1 MAKAIQFVA
10 GKLKFAA
17 ALTKIDRD
25 KVYGFI
31 EVKVNDD
38 KGNPCIMGSL
48 LDDGRTLV
56 LNGATAMKTVDA
68 SFNELDKKE
77 LKVVYQDGKDA
88 VLVPSSYEAE
98 VNLIETTLDDLFNL
112 EITSVYQLDFEDAAQ
127 KKSVSNFLADG
138 KVARF
143 VFNYSADYEGADAI
157 LISNA
162 DGIFALTGRIIDFPF
177 LENKLAPVATTL
189 VEETVEEE
197 EEGMDFGML

>member
-1 MAKAIQFVA
+1 MSKAIQFVA

-38 KGNPCIMGSL
+38 KGKPCIMGSL

-56 LNGATAMKTVDA
+56 LNGATALKTVDA
-68 SFNELDKKE
+68 SFNELDKKT

-88 VLVPSSYEAE
+88 VLVPSSFEG
-98 VNLIETTLDDLFNL
+98 ETKLTETSLDDLFNL
-112 EITSVYQLDFEDAAQ
+112 EITSVYQLDFEDASQ

-143 VFNYSADYEGADAI
+143 VFNYRADYEGADAI
-157 LISNA
+157 LIANFN
-162 DGIFALTGRIIDFPF
+162 GIFALTGRIIDFSYV
-177 LENKLAPVATTL
+177 ENKLVPVAATI
-189 VEETVEEE
+189 VEETIE

>member
-1 MAKAIQFVA
+1 MGKAIQFNT

-17 ALTKIDRD
+17 SLTKVDRD

-38 KGNPCIMGSL
+38 KGNPCTMGSL
-48 LDDGRTLV
+48 LDDGKTIV
-56 LNGATAMKTVDA
+56 LNGATANKTVDA

-88 VLVPSSYEAE
+88 VLVPSSYEGE
-98 VNLIETTLDDLFNL
+98 VILTETSLDDLFNL
-112 EITSVYQLDFEDAAQ
+112 EVTSVYQLDFEDDLQ
-127 KKSVSNFLADG
+127 KKSVSDFLASG

-143 VFNYSADYEGADAI
+143 LFNYRADYEGADAI
-157 LISNA
+157 LIANA
-162 DGIFALTGRIIDFPF
+162 NGIFALTGRIIDFPF
-177 LENKLAPVATTL
+177 LKNELEPISETL
-189 VEETVEEE
+189 VEQPIE

>member
-56 LNGATAMKTVDA
+56 LNGATAIKTVDA

-88 VLVPSSYEAE
+88 VLVPSSYEGE
-98 VNLIETTLDDLFNL
+98 VSVTETTLDDLFNL
-112 EITSVYQLDFEDAAQ
+112 EITSVYQLDFEDASQ
-127 KKSVSNFLADG
+127 KKSVSDYLSDE

-143 VFNYSADYEGADAI
+143 VFNYRADYEGADAI

-162 DGIFALTGRIIDFPF
+162 DGIFALTGRIIDFPY
-177 LENKLAPVATTL
+177 LENKLAPVAATL

-197 EEGMDFGML
+197 EGMDFGML

>member
-17 ALTKIDRD
+17 ALNKIDRD

-38 KGNPCIMGSL
+38 KGNPCVMGSL

-56 LNGATAMKTVDA
+56 LNGATALKTVDA

-77 LKVVYQDGKDA
+77 LKVIYQDGKDA
-88 VLVPSSYEAE
+88 VLVPSSYEGE
-98 VNLIETTLDDLFNL
+98 VNLSQTSLDDLFNL
-112 EITSVYQLDFEDAAQ
+112 EITSVYQLDFEDASQ
-127 KKSVSNFLADG
+127 KNSVSDYLADG

-143 VFNYSADYEGADAI
+143 VFNYRADYEGADAI
-157 LISNA
+157 LIANA
-162 DGIFALTGRIIDFPF
+162 DGIFALTGRIIDFPY
-177 LENKLAPVATTL
+177 LENILAPVAANL
-189 VEETVEEE
+189 VEETIEEE
-197 EEGMDFGML
+197 AMDFGML

>member
-56 LNGATAMKTVDA
+56 LNGATAHKTVDT
-68 SFNELDKKE
+68 SFNEIDKKE
-77 LKVVYQDGKDA
+77 LKVVYHDEKDA
-88 VLVPSSYEAE
+88 VLVPSSYEGE
-98 VNLIETTLDDLFNL
+98 VNLNEATLEDFFNL
-112 EITSVYQLDFEDAAQ
+112 EITTVYQLDFEDSTQ
-127 KKSVSNFLADG
+127 KKSVSDYLTDV

-143 VFNYSADYEGADAI
+143 VFNYRADYEGADAI
-157 LISNA
+157 LISNTH
-162 DGIFALTGRIIDFPF
+162 GIFALTGRIIDFPY
-177 LENKLAPVATTL
+177 LENKLAPIAENL
-189 VEETVEEE
+189 VEETVEGEE
-197 EEGMDFGML
+197 ELDFGML

>member
-31 EVKVNDD
+31 QVKVNDD
-38 KGNPCIMGSL
+38 KGKPCIMGSL

-56 LNGATAMKTVDA
+56 LNGATAMKTVD
-68 SFNELDKKE
+68 SKFNELDKKE

-127 KKSVSNFLADG
+127 KKSVSKFLADV

-143 VFNYSADYEGADAI
+143 VFNYRADYEGADAI
-157 LISNA
+157 LIANA
-162 DGIFALTGRIIDFPF
+162 DGIFALTGRIIDFPY
-177 LENKLAPVATTL
+177 LENILAPVAANL
-189 VEETVEEE
+189 VEETIEEE
-197 EEGMDFGML
+197 AMDFGML

>member
-31 EVKVNDD
+31 ELKVNDD
-38 KGNPCIMGSL
+38 KGKLCIMGSL

-56 LNGATAMKTVDA
+56 LNGATALKTVDA

-88 VLVPSSYEAE
+88 VLVPSSYEGE
-98 VNLIETTLDDLFNL
+98 VTLTETNLDDLFNL
-112 EITSVYQLDFEDAAQ
+112 EITSVYQLDFEDTTQ
-127 KKSVSNFLADG
+127 KKSVIDYLANG
-138 KVARF
+138 NAARF
-143 VFNYSADYEGADAI
+143 VFNYRADYEGADAI

-162 DGIFALTGRIIDFPF
+162 DGIFALTGRVIDFPY
-177 LENKLAPVATTL
+177 LENKLATINETL
-189 VEETVEEE
+189 VEEAIE

>member
-38 KGNPCIMGSL
+38 KGSPCIMGSL

-88 VLVPSSYEAE
+88 VLVPSSYEGE
-98 VNLIETTLDDLFNL
+98 VSLTETTLDDLFNL
-112 EITSVYQLDFEDAAQ
+112 EITSVYQLDFEDASQ
-127 KKSVSNFLADG
+127 KKSVSDYLSDG

-143 VFNYSADYEGADAI
+143 VFNYRADYEGADAI
-157 LISNA
+157 LIANA
-162 DGIFALTGRIIDFPF
+162 DGIFALTGRIIDFPY
-177 LENKLAPVATTL
+177 LENKLAPVAATL

-197 EEGMDFGML
+197 EGMDFGML

>member
-17 ALTKIDRD
+17 VLTKIDRD

-56 LNGATAMKTVDA
+56 LNGATALKTVDA

-77 LKVVYQDGKDA
+77 LKVIYQDGKDA
-88 VLVPSSYEAE
+88 VLVPSSYEGE
-98 VNLIETTLDDLFNL
+98 VNLTETSLDDLFNL
-112 EITSVYQLDFEDAAQ
+112 EVTSVYQLDFEDDLQ
-127 KKSVSNFLADG
+127 KKSVSDFLASG

-143 VFNYSADYEGADAI
+143 LFNYRADYEGADAI
-157 LISNA
+157 LIANA
-162 DGIFALTGRIIDFPF
+162 NGIFALTGRIIDFPF
-177 LENKLAPVATTL
+177 LKNEVEPISETL
-189 VEETVEEE
+189 VEQPIE

>member
-38 KGNPCIMGSL
+38 KGDPCIMGSL

-56 LNGATAMKTVDA
+56 LNGATALKTVDA
-68 SFNELDKKE
+68 SHNELDKKE
-77 LKVVYQDGKDA
+77 LKVIYQDGSDA
-88 VLVPSSYEAE
+88 VLVASSYEVE
-98 VNLIETTLDDLFNL
+98 VNLTKTSLDDLFNL
-112 EITSVYQLDFEDAAQ
+112 EINSVYQLDFEDASQ
-127 KKSVSNFLADG
+127 KKSVSDYLADG

-143 VFNYSADYEGADAI
+143 VFNYRADYEGADAI
-157 LISNA
+157 LIANA
-162 DGIFALTGRIIDFPF
+162 DGIFALTGRIIDFPY
-177 LENKLAPVATTL
+177 LENKLAQVAANL
-189 VEETVEEE
+189 VEETMEEE
-197 EEGMDFGML
+197 AMDFGML

>member
-31 EVKVNDD
+31 EVKVNDHEG
-38 KGNPCIMGSL
+38 KPCIMGSL

-56 LNGATAMKTVDA
+56 LNGATALKTVD
-68 SFNELDKKE
+68 SKFNELDKKE

-88 VLVPSSYEAE
+88 VLVPSSYDGE
-98 VNLIETTLDDLFNL
+98 VSLTETTLDDLFNL

-127 KKSVSNFLADG
+127 KKSVSSYLADG
-138 KVARF
+138 NVARF
-143 VFNYSADYEGADAI
+143 VFNYRADYEGADAI
-157 LISNA
+157 LIANTN
-162 DGIFALTGRIIDFPF
+162 GIFALTGRIIDFPY
-177 LENKLAPVATTL
+177 LENKLVPVDTNL
-189 VEETVEEE
+189 VEETIE

>member
-38 KGNPCIMGSL
+38 KGNPCMVGSL

-56 LNGATAMKTVDA
+56 LNGATALKTVDA
-68 SFNELDKKE
+68 SFNELDKKT

-88 VLVPSSYEAE
+88 VLVPSSFEG
-98 VNLIETTLDDLFNL
+98 ETKLTETSLDDLFNL
-112 EITSVYQLDFEDAAQ
+112 EITSVYQLDFEDASQ
-127 KKSVSNFLADG
+127 KKSVSNFLAAG

-143 VFNYSADYEGADAI
+143 VFNYRADYEGADAI
-157 LISNA
+157 LIANVN
-162 DGIFALTGRIIDFPF
+162 GIFALTGRIIDFSYV
-177 LENKLAPVATTL
+177 ENKLAPVAATIL
-189 VEETVEEE
+189 EETIEE